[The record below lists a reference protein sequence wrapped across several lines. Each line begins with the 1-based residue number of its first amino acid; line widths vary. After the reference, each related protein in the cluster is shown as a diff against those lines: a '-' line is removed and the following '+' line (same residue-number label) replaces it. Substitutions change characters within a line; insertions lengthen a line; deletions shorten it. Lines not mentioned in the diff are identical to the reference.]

1 MGRWRFS
8 CSLLVPQP
16 ISWSQF
22 SMLGGAIISV
32 YPMLESIGINDMFT
46 VTYLTSFGKAINLKQ
61 LGSVNK
67 YCYDTPTKTL
77 KYIREKDDL
86 AVWTV
91 LWDRNLNHTHSSAF
105 SAPFDKISLILRL

>member
-1 MGRWRFS
+1 MGSWRFS

-32 YPMLESIGINDMFT
+32 YPMLESIGIN

-105 SAPFDKISLILRL
+105 SAPCDKIFLILRL